1 MVAHRERPVRASG
14 ERLAYTYVESPV
26 GRLLLAGDESG
37 VWILGFAEGRDPVQP
52 AEAWRE
58 ARGPLSEAARQLDAY
73 FGRELRAF
81 DLALHPVGSEFQLSV
96 WNALPS
102 IPYGE
107 TLSYGD
113 LARRVGR
120 PAAVRA
126 VGAANGANPIAII
139 LPCHRVIG
147 SDGNLVGYGGG
158 LPNKVKL
165 LALERGDLF
174 V

>member
-1 MVAHRERPVRASG
+1 MAALQEK
-14 ERLAYTYVESPV
+14 LAYTYVESPV
-26 GRLLLAGDESG
+26 GRLLLAGDERGLWVVS
-37 VWILGFAEGRDPVQP
+37 FAEGRGPVQP
-52 AEAWRE
+52 SETWRE
-58 ARGPLSEAARQLDAY
+58 ARGPLSEAARQLEAY
-73 FGRELRAF
+73 FRRELRSF
-81 DLALHPVGSEFQLSV
+81 ELALHPVGTEFQLSV

-102 IPYGE
+102 IPYGR
-107 TLSYGD
+107 TTSYAE

-147 SDGNLVGYGGG
+147 SSGKLVGYGGG

-174 V
+174 T

>member
-1 MVAHRERPVRASG
+1 MVALHEKQLRAS
-14 ERLAYTYVESPV
+14 EEKLAYTYVESPV
-26 GRLLLAGDESG
+26 GRLLLAGDDRG
-37 VWILGFAEGRDPVQP
+37 LWILGFADGRDPVRP
-52 AEAWRE
+52 ADAWRE
-58 ARGPLSEAARQLDAY
+58 ARGPLAEAARQLDVY
-73 FGRELRAF
+73 FRRELRAF

-96 WNALPS
+96 WNALPT

-107 TLSYGD
+107 TLSYGE

-126 VGAANGANPIAII
+126 VGAANGANPIAIV

-147 SDGNLVGYGGG
+147 SDGKLVGYGGG